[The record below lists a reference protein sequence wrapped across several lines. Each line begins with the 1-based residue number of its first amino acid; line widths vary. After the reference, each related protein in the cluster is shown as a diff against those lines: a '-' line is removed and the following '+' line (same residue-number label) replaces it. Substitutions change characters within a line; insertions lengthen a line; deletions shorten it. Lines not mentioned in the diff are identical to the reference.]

1 VPVGVLA
8 ETPEEAKA
16 FSGGPSGGGGA
27 AAEPAAPAAP
37 AAPAGDAPE
46 SVAVAMPALSSTMTA
61 GTIVSWLKGVGDKV
75 EAGDPVMV
83 VESDKAD
90 MEVESFD
97 EGYVAAILVDEGTEA
112 AVGDVVALLA
122 PTEAA
127 IAEVA
132 AYGAPA
138 AAPAPAA
145 AAAAPAAAAPAAAPA
160 AAAKAP
166 AGDRVAASGY
176 AKKVAAGAGVDVA
189 AVAGTGPGGRVVAR
203 DVAAAAGGAAP
214 AKPSWT
220 PTPGATTATPK
231 AAKLAKSKNLDLA
244 GVAGSGRFGRVT
256 EDDVKK
262 ALGIAE
268 PAKPKL
274 VPAGGPAPPPAGV
287 VDMTGMQKAIAKNME
302 ATLAVPVFRVS
313 KTVRTD
319 AFDAL
324 YQKLKPDGVT
334 VSALLAKA
342 VAGALVKTPLMNA
355 KYEPGAFSYNGDV
368 NVAMAVA
375 LDGGLITPTLRNA
388 DQLSLADLSAEWKA
402 LVGKAKSGSLKP
414 EEYTTGTFTISNLGM
429 FDVAQFDAILPPGQ
443 GAILAISSS
452 KNVVVPMPGSLLGVG
467 IEKQMTVT
475 VTCDHRIISGADAAV
490 FLKDFAAAVEN
501 PATLTK

>member
-1 VPVGVLA
+1 
-8 ETPEEAKA
+8 
-16 FSGGPSGGGGA
+16 
-27 AAEPAAPAAP
+27 
-37 AAPAGDAPE
+37 
-46 SVAVAMPALSSTMTA
+46 
-61 GTIVSWLKGVGDKV
+61 
-75 EAGDPVMV
+75 MV

-132 AYGAPA
+132 ATAPA
-138 AAPAPAA
+138 AA
-145 AAAAPAAAAPAAAPA
+145 
-160 AAAKAP
+160 
-166 AGDRVAASGY
+166 R
-176 AKKVAAGAGVDVA
+176 AGARRA
-189 AVAGTGPGGRVVAR
+189 PPRPRRPPRPPRPRGRPRRRVGLR
-203 DVAAAAGGAAP
+203 EEGRRGRGRRRRRRRRAAGGASPLAAP
-214 AKPSWT
+214 RRPRRGARETVLT

-231 AAKLAKSKNLDLA
+231 AAKLAKSKNLTSRAWPHGPL
-244 GVAGSGRFGRVT
+244 RRHQ
-256 EDDVKK
+256 DDAKK

-355 KYEPGAFSYNGDV
+355 KYEPGAFSYNGD
-368 NVAMAVA
+368 
-375 LDGGLITPTLRNA
+375 
-388 DQLSLADLSAEWKA
+388 LSLADLSAEWKS

>member
-1 VPVGVLA
+1 MPVGVLA

-16 FSGGPSGGGGA
+16 FSGGPSGGGAA
-27 AAEPAAPAAP
+27 AAEPAAP

-138 AAPAPAA
+138 
-145 AAAAPAAAAPAAAPA
+145 AAAAPAAAPA